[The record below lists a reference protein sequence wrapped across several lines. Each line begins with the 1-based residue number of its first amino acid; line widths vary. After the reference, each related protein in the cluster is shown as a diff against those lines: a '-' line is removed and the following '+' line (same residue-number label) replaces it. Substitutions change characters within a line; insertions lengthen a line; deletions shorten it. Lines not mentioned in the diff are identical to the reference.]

1 MASSI
6 RDWFGSMF
14 DNGVLPFERRVLG
27 AAASQMTGE
36 AKQVFQR
43 QVELIKKVL
52 VDPFKTCFILSKK
65 TCFGLIMSKKADECA
80 KIETAR
86 GLILARVSGTLD
98 GQPLTA
104 EIGLFQGQLRA
115 IVTNRPLSWG
125 DRKRK
130 SFLAEDV
137 VLYPR
142 IAPVASEWEEL
153 ISKHDALLECE
164 IEVLRPDERWLHPWD
179 RAWYLCLADIGSQYY
194 ILQRCDDKGE
204 LVLHDYI
211 GHEQPA
217 ECRCAIPL
225 LKWAAAH
232 LDYLDQPEIDK
243 IARAVALLPDT
254 PGVTVTPLEDL

>member
-1 MASSI
+1 MTCSI

-14 DNGVLPFERRVLG
+14 DNGVLPFERQILK

-36 AKQVFQR
+36 AKLVFQR

-52 VDPFKTCFILSKK
+52 VDPFKTCFI
-65 TCFGLIMSKKADECA
+65 FVMSKKADDCA

-86 GLILARVSGTLD
+86 GLILARVSGALD

-104 EIGLFQGQLRA
+104 EIGLFQGQLYA

-130 SFLAEDV
+130 SFLVEDV

-142 IAPVASEWEEL
+142 IAPVPSDWEEL
-153 ISKHDALLECE
+153 NSQRDALSKIE
-164 IEVLRPDERWLHPWD
+164 IQILKPKERWLHPWD
-179 RAWYLCLADIGSQYY
+179 SAWYLCLADIGSQYH

-204 LVLHDYI
+204 LVLLDYI
-211 GHEQPA
+211 DDEIVLTGA
-217 ECRCAIPL
+217 APL
-225 LKWAAAH
+225 TMVEYAYSHGDW
-232 LDYLDQPEIDK
+232 LDDK
-243 IARAVALLPDT
+243 NALWEFERRHGIARKLP
-254 PGVTVTPLEDL
+254 TVDSE

>member
-1 MASSI
+1 MACSI

-14 DNGVLPFERRVLG
+14 DNGVLPFERRVLE

-52 VDPFKTCFILSKK
+52 VDPFKTCFILSNK
-65 TCFGLIMSKKADECA
+65 TCFSLIMSAKTDACA

-86 GLILARVSGTLD
+86 GLILARVSGALD

-130 SFLAEDV
+130 SFLVEDV

-142 IAPVASEWEEL
+142 IAPVPSDWEEL
-153 ISKHDALLECE
+153 NSRRDALSKIE
-164 IEVLRPDERWLHPWD
+164 IEILKPEERWLHPWD
-179 RAWYLCLADIGSQYY
+179 SAWYLCLADIGSQYY
-194 ILQRCDDKGE
+194 ILQRCDEKGE
-204 LVLHDYI
+204 LVLHD
-211 GHEQPA
+211 
-217 ECRCAIPL
+217 
-225 LKWAAAH
+225 
-232 LDYLDQPEIDK
+232 
-243 IARAVALLPDT
+243 
-254 PGVTVTPLEDL
+254 

>member
-1 MASSI
+1 MACSI

-14 DNGVLPFERRVLG
+14 DNGVLPFERRVLE

-43 QVELIKKVL
+43 QVELIKTVQ
-52 VDPFKTCFILSKK
+52 VDPFKTCFS
-65 TCFGLIMSKKADECA
+65 LIMSKKADECA

-86 GLILARVSGTLD
+86 GLILARVSGALD

-104 EIGLFQGQLRA
+104 EIGLFQGQLYA

-130 SFLAEDV
+130 SFLVEDV

-142 IAPVASEWEEL
+142 IAPVPSDWEEL
-153 ISKHDALLECE
+153 NSQRDALSKIE
-164 IEVLRPDERWLHPWD
+164 IEILKPEERWLHPWD
-179 RAWYLCLADIGSQYY
+179 SAWYLCLADIGSQYY

-243 IARAVALLPDT
+243 IARAVAMLPDP
-254 PGVTVTPLEDL
+254 PGVTVTPLLDT

>member
-1 MASSI
+1 MTSSI
-6 RDWFGSMF
+6 RDWLGSMF
-14 DNGVLPFERRVLG
+14 DNGVLPFERRVME

-104 EIGLFQGQLRA
+104 EIGLFQGQLYA

-130 SFLAEDV
+130 SFLVEDI

-142 IAPVASEWEEL
+142 IAPVPSDWEEL
-153 ISKHDALLECE
+153 NSRRDALSKIE
-164 IEVLRPDERWLHPWD
+164 IQILKPKERWLHPWD
-179 RAWYLCLADIGSQYY
+179 SAWYLCLADIGSQYH

-204 LVLHDYI
+204 LVLLDYI
-211 GHEQPA
+211 DDEIVLTGA
-217 ECRCAIPL
+217 APL
-225 LKWAAAH
+225 TMVEYAYSHGDW
-232 LDYLDQPEIDK
+232 LDDK
-243 IARAVALLPDT
+243 NALREFERSHGIARKLP
-254 PGVTVTPLEDL
+254 TVDSE